1 MSSVVVGQAR
11 WSQSHAATSPRRSGS
26 VKRGDYPRSLAG
38 LVQAKADW
46 QHASRLDQRRIEREI
61 RRIEGALSRQLN
73 WQHQSVVMMCHL
85 DAIKDIKDARV
96 GEFDDRGVLV
106 GVKYTAA
113 DEPVPVRHDSL
124 ALLREARQRDLEARM
139 LRRQQINQSYREVY
153 RG

>member
-11 WSQSHAATSPRRSGS
+11 WSQSHGETSPRRHGS
-26 VKRGDYPRSLAG
+26 VSRGDYPRSLAG

-46 QHASRLDQRRIEREI
+46 HKASRIDQRRIEREI
-61 RRIEGALSRQLN
+61 RRIEGALNRTLN

-85 DAIKDIKDARV
+85 DAVKDIKDAHC
-96 GEFDDRGVLV
+96 GEFDERGVLV
-106 GVKYTAA
+106 AVKYTAA
-113 DEPVPVRHDSL
+113 DAPVPVRHDDL

-139 LRRQQINQSYREVY
+139 LRRQQINQSYREVA